1 MSTSGIE
8 RLGFTKSI
16 SPKDKLSS
24 KKGSKKSSQGTGK
37 ISDSLKI
44 SSKAKEVSS
53 MMNTLRDVQNQ
64 LDANP
69 KVAGK
74 VHNEFDF
81 GFLGDLFGDNSRN
94 IEKVLK
100 GVTQEIKNNVNTA
113 VNVHSN
119 MDVAEVQSF
128 IS

>member
-74 VHNEFDF
+74 VHNEFDS

-100 GVTQEIKNNVNTA
+100 GVTQEIKNNVSAA

-119 MDVAEVQSF
+119 MDAVEVQSF